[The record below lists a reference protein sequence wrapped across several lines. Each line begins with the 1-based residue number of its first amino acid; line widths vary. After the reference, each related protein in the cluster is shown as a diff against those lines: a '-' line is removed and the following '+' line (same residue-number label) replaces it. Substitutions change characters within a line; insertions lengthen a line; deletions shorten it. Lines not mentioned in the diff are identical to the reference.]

1 MNKLSAAGIANV
13 SKRLLKDESGINTV
27 EIVIILAV
35 LVTLAFIFKDFIIDF
50 AKGIF
55 KKIKTSADENLGNA

>member
-13 SKRLLKDESGINTV
+13 SRRLLKDESGINTV

-55 KKIKTSADENLGNA
+55 TKIKTSADENLGNA

>member
-1 MNKLSAAGIANV
+1 MNKLTAAGIANV
-13 SKRLLKDESGINTV
+13 SRRLLKDESGINTV

-55 KKIKTSADENLGNA
+55 TKIKTSADENLGNA